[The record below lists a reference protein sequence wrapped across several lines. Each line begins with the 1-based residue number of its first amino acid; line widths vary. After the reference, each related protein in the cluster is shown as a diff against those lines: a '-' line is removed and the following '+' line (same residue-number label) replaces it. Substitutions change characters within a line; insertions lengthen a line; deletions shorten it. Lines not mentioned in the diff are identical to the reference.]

1 MGVYRRMSGPH
12 KDPKDLFVSV
22 KEDGDKAVMYTPSG
36 VKVFHRK
43 EIEEVEFKFNI
54 YNANTY
60 NTIELTDPYTIKVK

>member
-43 EIEEVEFKFNI
+43 EVEEVEE
-54 YNANTY
+54 A
-60 NTIELTDPYTIKVK
+60 EESATDKISISPALLALIIKEAP